1 MRRTPCAWRRA
12 WALYRSVQTTDSRGD
27 PVRKYD
33 MTSPD
38 YTGEAGKASGVCWQ
52 ITSDGIQVDTSGERP
67 TRTAAFVLYDS
78 AVEIAPFDRCIFDGG
93 TWEVKA
99 VQSWPNHR
107 YVTLEAV

>member
-1 MRRTPCAWRRA
+1 MRQTPCAWRRA
-12 WALYRSVQTTDSRGD
+12 WALYRSIQTTDSRGD

-33 MTSPD
+33 MTSSD

-52 ITSDGIQVDTSGERP
+52 ITSDGIQVDASGERP
-67 TRTAAFVLYDS
+67 ARTAAFVLYDS
-78 AVEIAPFDRCIFDGG
+78 AVEIAPFDRCVFDGG
-93 TWEVKA
+93 TW